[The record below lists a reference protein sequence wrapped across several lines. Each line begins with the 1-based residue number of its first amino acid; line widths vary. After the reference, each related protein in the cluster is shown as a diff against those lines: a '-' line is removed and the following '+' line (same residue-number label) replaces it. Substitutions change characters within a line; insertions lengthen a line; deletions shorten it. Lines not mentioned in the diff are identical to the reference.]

1 MRKTLIALLIVIV
14 TMSILWIFTGRQISS
29 FVDEFKMAELNSLPI
44 HSISYNG
51 TEDGGTLLIDDH
63 QLTPDLSPLNP
74 HIGSSKDN
82 ELALAYGGK
91 VFAFGPLHSSDAL
104 AADVAK
110 GDNASFVTHCSY
122 LYWLSLGRHMT
133 PHLQQNGYCE
143 LLWNK
148 PNGAR
153 LKMLWSVD
161 PDNAATSLIRIDISN
176 AGR

>member
-1 MRKTLIALLIVIV
+1 MRRLVFVFLILIV
-14 TMSILWIFTGRQISS
+14 TMSILWIFTGRQISM
-29 FVDEFKMAELNSLPI
+29 FVDRFKLAELKSLPI
-44 HSISYNG
+44 HWISYKG

-74 HIGSSKDN
+74 HIGSTKDN

-91 VFAFGPLHSSDAL
+91 VFVFGPLHSSDAL

-110 GDNASFVTHCSY
+110 DDNASFVTRCSY
-122 LYWLSLGRHMT
+122 LYWLSLGRHMI

-153 LKMLWSVD
+153 LKILWTVD
-161 PDNAATSLIRIDISN
+161 PDSAATSLIRIDISN
-176 AGR
+176 PAR